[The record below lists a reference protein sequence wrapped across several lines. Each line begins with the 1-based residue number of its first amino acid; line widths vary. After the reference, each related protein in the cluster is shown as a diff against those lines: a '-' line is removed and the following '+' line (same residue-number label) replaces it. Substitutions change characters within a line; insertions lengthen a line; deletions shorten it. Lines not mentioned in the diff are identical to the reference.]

1 MVSVYRFAYGLNGFF
16 PFLRDFAGR
25 QFYRRSHGK
34 PRRASAHD
42 RGQMTDDR
50 P

>member
-1 MVSVYRFAYGLNGFF
+1 MVRMYRFAYGLNGFF

-34 PRRASAHD
+34 PRRKPA
-42 RGQMTDDR
+42 DDAR
-50 P
+50 R